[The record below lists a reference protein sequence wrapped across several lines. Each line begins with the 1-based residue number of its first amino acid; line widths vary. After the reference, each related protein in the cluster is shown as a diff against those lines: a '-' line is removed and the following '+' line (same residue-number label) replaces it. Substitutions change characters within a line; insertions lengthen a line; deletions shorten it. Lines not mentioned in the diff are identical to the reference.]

1 MISTLEKEITFR
13 FLKAR
18 KNDGFLNVISIFS
31 FIGISLGVAVLIIVM
46 SVMNGFRTELINKI
60 VGFNSHITVQPYEQ
74 AIKINDVKKGSLELI
89 SKNLI
94 LSNSSE
100 AIIIK
105 EKSSKGILLRG
116 YLEDDFSKLELINN
130 KNFVGET
137 KNLEKNFISIG
148 KELSFTLDLKIGDNI
163 SIMSSSGVET
173 IIGNLP
179 KQKTFTVISIFD
191 SGLADFD
198 NNIIFLNLE
207 TLEEFSNL
215 SKNDR
220 NLEVYLKNPQKIE
233 NQKNIVQKIF
243 PMDLVSSWADMN
255 KSLFSAL
262 KVERNVMFIIL
273 SLIIIVAAFNI
284 ISGLTILVKN
294 KTKDIAI
301 LKSIGVLNNS
311 IIKIFFLIGV
321 IIGTSATLFGIFLG
335 VTFSIYVESI
345 REFVSN
351 TFDIT
356 LFPEEIYFLS
366 TLPSEINLSSIFLIS
381 ICSIFITILVSI
393 FPAMKAAKLD
403 PIKSLKYE

>member
-18 KNDGFLNVISIFS
+18 KKDGFLNVISIFS

-60 VGFNSHITVQPYEQ
+60 VGFNSHITVKPYEQ
-74 AIKINDVKKGSLELI
+74 SIKIKEIENRNLELI

-100 AIIIK
+100 AIIIR
-105 EKSSKGILLRG
+105 EQNSKGILLRG
-116 YLEDDFSKLELINN
+116 YLENDFSKLELVNN
-130 KNFVGET
+130 NNFIGQN
-137 KNLEKNFISIG
+137 KILEKNFISIG
-148 KELSFTLDLKIGDNI
+148 IELSFNLDLKVGDSI
-163 SIMSSSGVET
+163 TIMSSAGVET
-173 IIGNLP
+173 IVGSLP
-179 KQKTFTVISIFD
+179 KQKTFVVSSIFD

-198 NNIIFLNLE
+198 NNIIFLNLN

-215 SKNDR
+215 SLKDR
-220 NLEVYLKNPQKIE
+220 NLEIYLLNPQKIE
-233 NQKNIVQKIF
+233 KQKTIVQNIF
-243 PMDLVSSWADMN
+243 PNHLVFTWADMN

-311 IIKIFFLIGV
+311 IIKIFFLVGV
-321 IIGTSATLFGIFLG
+321 IIGTSATLFGILLG
-335 VTFSIYVESI
+335 VTFSIYVENI
-345 REFVSN
+345 RKFLSTV
-351 TFDIT
+351 FDLT

-366 TLPSEINLSSIFLIS
+366 SMPSEINISSIFLIS
-381 ICSIFITILVSI
+381 ICSILITILVSI

>member
-1 MISTLEKEITFR
+1 MISPLEKEITFR

-18 KNDGFLNVISIFS
+18 KKDGFLNVISIFS
-31 FIGISLGVAVLIIVM
+31 FIGISLGVAVMIIVM
-46 SVMNGFRTELINKI
+46 SVMNGFRSELINKI
-60 VGFNSHITVQPYEQ
+60 VGFNAHVTVKPYE
-74 AIKINDVKKGSLELI
+74 KSININETNNSNLTLI
-89 SKNLI
+89 AKSMI
-94 LSNSSE
+94 FSNSGE

-105 EKSSKGILLRG
+105 EKSSKGVLLRG
-116 YLEDDFSKLELINN
+116 YLEDDFSQLELINN
-130 KNFVGET
+130 KDFVGQNN
-137 KNLEKNFISIG
+137 KLIKNFISIG
-148 KELSFTLDLKIGDNI
+148 RELSFNLDLEIGDSI
-163 SIMSSSGVET
+163 TIMSSSGIET

-179 KQKTFTVISIFD
+179 KQKTFKINSIFD

-198 NNIIFLNLE
+198 NNIIFLNLN

-215 SKNDR
+215 SEKNR
-220 NLEVYLKNPQKIE
+220 NLEIYLKNPQKIE
-233 NQKNIVQKIF
+233 NQKNIVQNFF
-243 PMDLVSSWADMN
+243 PSHFVFTWADMN

-311 IIKIFFLIGV
+311 IIKIFFLVGV
-321 IIGTSATLFGIFLG
+321 IIGTTATFFGILLG
-335 VTFSIYVESI
+335 VVFSIYVENI
-345 REFVSN
+345 RNFIST
-351 TFDIT
+351 TFDLT

-366 TLPSEINLSSIFLIS
+366 TMPSEINISSIFLIS
-381 ICSIFITILVSI
+381 VCSILITILVSI
-393 FPAMKAAKLD
+393 FPAMRAAKLD